1 MKATVDGRAV
11 RLRTSETVGSGG
23 DASPALVLVHG
34 AGMDG
39 SVWSAQLDRLAAA
52 GRRVYAVDLPAHG
65 QSQGPPLTS
74 PRALGRW
81 LVGLLDAMD
90 LESGA
95 LAGHSMGALAVL
107 EAAARAPDRVRAL
120 ALLGVAPRMPVHPD
134 LLASARAR
142 DVAAAETIVAWGHAP
157 EALARAAAG
166 EPPVGAVAHVR
177 ELLGQAARSGLLHT
191 DLAACDGYGEG
202 LSAAARV
209 RCPTR
214 LVLGS
219 MDRMTPAKAGRKL
232 AGAIAGAAVEELP
245 DCGHMMMTEK
255 PEATAEALARVL

>member
-1 MKATVDGRAV
+1 MNATVDGRPVCLRSSEPVGPGDDAAAV
-11 RLRTSETVGSGG
+11 L
-23 DASPALVLVHG
+23 LLVHG

-39 SVWSAQLDRLAAA
+39 SVWSAQVETLVGA
-52 GRRVYAVDLPAHG
+52 GHRVHAVDLPGHG

-74 PRALGRW
+74 PRALGQW
-81 LVGLLDAMD
+81 LVRLLDALD
-90 LESGA
+90 LASAA

-107 EAAARAPDRVRAL
+107 EAAARAPDRVRSL

-134 LLASARAR
+134 LLARAEAR

-157 EALARAAAG
+157 DALARAAEGRAPA
-166 EPPVGAVAHVR
+166 EAVAHVR
-177 ELLGQAARSGLLHT
+177 ELLEQAARSGLLYT

-202 LSAAARV
+202 LAAAARV

-214 LVLGS
+214 LVLGGE
-219 MDRMTPAKAGRKL
+219 DRMTPAKAGRKL
-232 AGAIAGAAVEELP
+232 ADAIAGATVEELP

-255 PEATAEALARVL
+255 PEATAEALACAL